1 MRPTLIQLPDHLHAQ
16 AQALART
23 TGRTLEEVLTEAVEQ
38 GLRSPRGRRSAP
50 AADADNIWQSLT
62 MPEDMTS
69 T

>member
-1 MRPTLIQLPDHLHAQ
+1 MRPTLIQLPDDLHAQ

-38 GLRSPRGRRSAP
+38 GLRSRRVRRSTP
-50 AADADNIWQSLT
+50 AADADNVWKRLT
-62 MPEDMTS
+62 MPEDMSS